1 MTDFST
7 SHPRAPSRGDKN
19 PSADA
24 PSINDAAP
32 APGIETGKP
41 LRDLLAEQVELL
53 RRLTSLGEAQRSH
66 IESGD
71 VDALLEVLK
80 QRQTLIHQ
88 LVAAD
93 RVIASRMELRKR
105 AGDVAADGEA
115 GASADANADANTDA
129 TVVEELLSEAQEL
142 RRALVEQDERDG
154 ARLASMRNA
163 LGTDLQKLSNAGRAA
178 ASYQQRS
185 AAAYVTAGGG
195 GAAIGNLTR
204 GIATGGGG
212 GFATGGRF
220 TDQKG

>member
-19 PSADA
+19 PPADA
-24 PSINDAAP
+24 PHVNDAA
-32 APGIETGKP
+32 ATGSEAGNP

-53 RRLTSLGEAQRSH
+53 RRLTTLGEAQRGH

-80 QRQTLIHQ
+80 QRQALINQ

-93 RVIASRMELRKR
+93 RVIASRMELRKG
-105 AGDVAADGEA
+105 AGDA
-115 GASADANADANTDA
+115 GAERDVSASASTDA
-129 TVVEELLSEAQEL
+129 VDVDRLLAEAQEL
-142 RRALVEQDERDG
+142 RRGLVEQDERDG
-154 ARLASMRNA
+154 ARLASMRSA

-195 GAAIGNLTR
+195 GVVGRAAAG
-204 GIATGGGG
+204 GSATGGGG
-212 GFATGGRF
+212 GVATGARF